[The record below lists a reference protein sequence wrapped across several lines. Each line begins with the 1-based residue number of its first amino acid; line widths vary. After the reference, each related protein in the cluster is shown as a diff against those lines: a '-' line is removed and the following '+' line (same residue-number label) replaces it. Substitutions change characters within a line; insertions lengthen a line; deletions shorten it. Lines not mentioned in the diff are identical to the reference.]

1 MNKESIGKIRSMP
14 GFIEKSDG
22 LVDEAERN
30 GDTEWEYDLY
40 AEPSHAGPDMSE
52 CVPRLFGDE
61 REEVASAPRGKSIL
75 TTKSGI
81 SLYNPKE
88 LSIFAAPRRRMCEG

>member
-52 CVPRLFGDE
+52 CVSRLFGDE
-61 REEVASAPRGKSIL
+61 REEVASDPGGRSIL